1 MPLFTDGN
9 GLYTGAITAGG
20 QQSVGLAARIRV
32 NSQLVGDP
40 SKLVQYNSTTPS
52 GDATR
57 PNFLYQQLTTG
68 KSLYPAS
75 TGFGT
80 TATPFSATL
89 LNFSQ
94 QIAAAQGQAADTA
107 KQIADGQDVVLSTLQ
122 SKFNNQSG
130 VNIDEE
136 MAHLLSLQNAY
147 AANARVM
154 STVKQMFDALLQ
166 V

>member
-1 MPLFTDGN
+1 
-9 GLYTGAITAGG
+9 
-20 QQSVGLAARIRV
+20 
-32 NSQLVGDP
+32 
-40 SKLVQYNSTTPS
+40 
-52 GDATR
+52 
-57 PNFLYQQLTTG
+57 
-68 KSLYPAS
+68 
-75 TGFGT
+75 
-80 TATPFSATL
+80 

-94 QIAAAQGQAADTA
+94 QVASAQGQAADSA

-122 SKFNNQSG
+122 QKFNSQSG

-154 STVKQMFDALLQ
+154 STVKQMFDTLMQ